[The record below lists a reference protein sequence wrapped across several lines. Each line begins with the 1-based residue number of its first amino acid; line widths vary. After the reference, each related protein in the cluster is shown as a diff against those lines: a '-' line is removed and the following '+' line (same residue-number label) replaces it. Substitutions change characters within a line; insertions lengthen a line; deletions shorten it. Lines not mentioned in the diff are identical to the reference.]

1 MSEQRMTVETPFGTF
16 DVKSQDVVTFPRGL
30 PGFEQCRQFVLLSH
44 ATLAPL
50 RCLHAVDGSRASF
63 LAVDPQ
69 PAMADYR
76 CSLPAEQCDLV
87 GADAGTPLVW
97 LALVALSDGEDVPTA
112 NLRAPVV
119 INPTSMLAVRPRRRS
134 VSGSSRAGRINGG
147 RPMKDAAC

>member
-1 MSEQRMTVETPFGTF
+1 MMSEQRMTVETPFGTF
-16 DVKSQDVVTFPRGL
+16 DVVSQDVVTFPRGL

-44 ATLAPL
+44 ETLAPL

-63 LAVDPQ
+63 LAVDPKA
-69 PAMADYR
+69 AMADYR
-76 CSLPAEQCDLV
+76 CSLPAEQFDLV

-119 INPTSMLAVRPRRRS
+119 INPTSMLGCQFVLDDARYPVRHEL
-134 VSGSSRAGRINGG
+134 
-147 RPMKDAAC
+147 AA